1 MDFLAPLDASL
12 LGNPA
17 RDWLTALGIAL
28 SLNILVGA
36 IKWLS
41 RTRLAAV
48 AARTATPLDDSLV
61 AAVKRTQQW
70 LVLLVTLFVG
80 AHYLELPER
89 LWELLRAL
97 AVIAAFLQI
106 GLWASALIEFWIGR
120 SKQQRLATDPAT
132 ATTLGAVKFMLRVVL
147 WALLLLLMLDNLGV
161 NVTALVAGLGV
172 GGIAVALAV
181 QNILGDLFASLSIV
195 IDKPFVLGDFLII
208 DDYMGTV
215 EHIGLKTT
223 RIRSLGGEQL
233 VFANSDLLKARLR
246 NYQRMQERRIL
257 FRFGVLYSTGA
268 EQLEAI
274 PEMLRRII
282 EAQPEA
288 RFDRAHLNSFA
299 DSALEYEVVY
309 WMLTPDYTRYM
320 DAQQAINLAM
330 IRAFRDA
337 GIDFAFPTRTVHVA
351 SMPSAPAAVAE
362 PASGSG

>member
-17 RDWLTALGIAL
+17 RDWLTALAIAL
-28 SLNILVGA
+28 SINVLVGV

-41 RTRLAAV
+41 HVRLAAM
-48 AARTATPLDDSLV
+48 AARTATPFDDSVV
-61 AAVKRTQQW
+61 AAVARTQQW
-70 LVLLVTLFVG
+70 LVLVVTLYVG
-80 AHYLELPER
+80 AHYLDLPER
-89 LWELLRAL
+89 LWDLLRVL
-97 AVIAAFLQI
+97 AVIASFLQL
-106 GLWASALIEFWIGR
+106 GLWGSALVEFWIGR
-120 SKQQRLATDPAT
+120 SKKRALVSDPAT
-132 ATTLGAVKFMLRVVL
+132 ATTLGAVKFMLRLLL

-208 DDYMGTV
+208 DEYMGTV

-257 FRFGVLYSTGA
+257 FRFGVLYSTSA
-268 EQLEAI
+268 EQLEAV
-274 PEMLRRII
+274 PEMLRDII
-282 EAQPEA
+282 EAQPDA

-309 WMLTPDYTRYM
+309 WMLMPDYARYM
-320 DAQQAINLAM
+320 DTQQAINLAM

-351 SMPSAPAAVAE
+351 TLPE
-362 PASGSG
+362 GRGSD